1 MKVPI
6 ILKRGGKLKMAK
18 EKEAKMLVRAGYAT
32 YQDEPQTYMTRE
44 LVAEAPKK
52 RGRPK
57 KVKEEVIETEAVEE
71 TDADEVTEDTETQE
85 D

>member
-1 MKVPI
+1 
-6 ILKRGGKLKMAK
+6 MAK

-32 YQDEPQTYMTRE
+32 YQEEPQTYMTRE

-57 KVKEEVIETEAVEE
+57 KVKEEVVEE
-71 TDADEVTEDTETQE
+71 IESDEVIEDSETQE